1 LPAVDPD
8 FNTADFLM
16 LLDINSISK
25 RFARR
30 FETSARRPASEA
42 LAA

>member
-1 LPAVDPD
+1 VDSD

-16 LLDINSISK
+16 LLDLSATSS

-30 FETSARRPASEA
+30 FAVDPQKSIVQV